1 MKTQNLIS
9 QIAEAVT
16 IPSAWSAS
24 WNPLSR
30 VEVNPPYQLN
40 WIEQG
45 HICQAT
51 YTDELGTVELYI
63 KKETST
69 PANHINCY
77 CVSYQYR
84 CLDGN
89 LIAQGTWE
97 PRQTINQAKQLAE
110 FQLRQFL

>member
-9 QIAEAVT
+9 QIAEAVIT
-16 IPSAWSAS
+16 PSAWSAS
-24 WNPLSR
+24 WNPRTR
-30 VEVNPPYQLN
+30 VEVNPSCNLN

-45 HICQAT
+45 QVCQAT
-51 YTDELGTVELYI
+51 YTDELGTVKLHI
-63 KKETST
+63 KKETQI
-69 PANHINCY
+69 PASDIHCY

-84 CLDGN
+84 CPHGN